1 MSTIIKAQ
9 MSRKVNYLF
18 KKYESANAGAITKP
32 EFKLFKDL
40 IFGLMKSQSPIV
52 NSINRKLEEPIS
64 FKHTDK
70 RLRRHLGKKDLAKKF
85 QEGFLK
91 TNKTILKTSKYLI
104 VDNSDIVKDYANLM
118 ENLNNVRDGDKD
130 KIKKGYHIINGF
142 AVSADGENCSPVY
155 SELYSALEKDFK
167 SENDKTLKM
176 MSLIKKYKSSN
187 PLISVHDRGYDRG
200 KLFIPAI
207 ENDDYF
213 ICRLNEKRHLI
224 KNDKIFKPPDWKNIK
239 LPNSCI
245 ANHITKSGK
254 IKKTKYLVG
263 IISVELPNKKVIGKK
278 LWLLVSKKTGP
289 RIKEDQGFSYYLA
302 HLPEKI
308 TGAEA
313 LETIFRGYGYRW
325 KIEEYHR
332 FLKSELHYEKMCLQ
346 RYSALKIMNV
356 LMMILSSFIFKGL
369 KRILFKFISSDLT
382 KKEFKRLLSEKPLF
396 VYYKLAKALKKLTNS
411 MKLYELKTESLK
423 ENIPTLFD
431 YMESRGV
438 V

>member
-9 MSRKVNYLF
+9 ISKKVNYLF
-18 KKYESANAGAITKP
+18 KKYESANVGTITKP

-64 FKHTDK
+64 LKHTEK
-70 RLRRHLGKKDLAKKF
+70 RLRRHLGKRDLEQRF
-85 QEGFLK
+85 QEVFLK
-91 TNKTILKTSKYLI
+91 ANKNTLKTSQFII
-104 VDNSDIVKDYANLM
+104 VDDSDIVKEYSNIM
-118 ENLNNVRDGDKD
+118 ENLANVRDGDKHI
-130 KIKKGYHIINGF
+130 IKKGYHILNGF
-142 AVSADGENCSPVY
+142 AVSSDGENCSPVY
-155 SELYSALEKDFK
+155 SELYSTLEKDFK
-167 SENDKTLKM
+167 SGNEKILKM
-176 MSLIKKYKSSN
+176 HRLISKYKSLN
-187 PLISVHDRGYDRG
+187 PLISVHDRGFDRG

-213 ICRLNEKRHLI
+213 ICRLNEKRYLR
-224 KNDKIFKPPDWKNIK
+224 KNDKTFKPQDWKNIE
-239 LPNSCI
+239 LTNSCI

-278 LWLLVSKKTGP
+278 LWLLVSKKTGT
-289 RIKEDQGFSYYLA
+289 RIKDDQGFSYYLA
-302 HLPEKI
+302 YLPEKI

-356 LMMILSSFIFKGL
+356 LMMIFSSFIFKGL
-369 KRILFKFISSDLT
+369 KRILFKFISLDLS
-382 KKEFKRLLSEKPLF
+382 KKEFKRLFSEKPLF
-396 VYYKLAKALKKLTNS
+396 IYYKLAKALKKLTTS
-411 MKLYELKTESLK
+411 MKLYELKTEALK

-431 YMESRGV
+431 YMESGGV